1 MGNGNPGETAHPA
14 DRSALEMARVRGN
27 EDYWPGQRLEFG
39 RLLDRQTG
47 LLSTLLVT
55 TDNLKYDRRI

>member
-1 MGNGNPGETAHPA
+1 
-14 DRSALEMARVRGN
+14 MARVRGN
-27 EDYWPGQRLEFG
+27 EDYWPGQRLEFD

>member
-1 MGNGNPGETAHPA
+1 
-14 DRSALEMARVRGN
+14 MARVRGN

-39 RLLDRQTG
+39 RLLDRQTS